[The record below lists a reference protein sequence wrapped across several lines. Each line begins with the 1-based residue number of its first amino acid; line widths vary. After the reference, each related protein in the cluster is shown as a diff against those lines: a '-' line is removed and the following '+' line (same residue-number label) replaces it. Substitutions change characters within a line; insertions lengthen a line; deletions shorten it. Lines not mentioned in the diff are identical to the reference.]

1 MCYCY
6 SVDLDIGIS
15 SRNDREGG
23 EGRYLSSEFSRND
36 REGDRR
42 TISELFLSGA

>member
-1 MCYCY
+1 M
-6 SVDLDIGIS
+6 IE
-15 SRNDREGG
+15 RGG
-23 EGRYLSSEFSRND
+23 GRRTISEFSRND